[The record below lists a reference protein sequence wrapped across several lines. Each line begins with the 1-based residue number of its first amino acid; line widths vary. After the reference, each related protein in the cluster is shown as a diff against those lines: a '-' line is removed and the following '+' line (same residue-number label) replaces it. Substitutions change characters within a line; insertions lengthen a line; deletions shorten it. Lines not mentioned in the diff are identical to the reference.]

1 MLPRVTGR
9 ALVWPRVA
17 MVQPYLWFVGM
28 QFFSIPSHIAGLM
41 GMPRRVYT
49 GEFQGVAAAQA
60 WVPLVN
66 LSAVGGII
74 LFVSAMCYVGV
85 LVGTMLLMPG
95 GERTKIEYA
104 QPLVAPSAGPS
115 VWDRLGLW
123 TAVAVVLIVLAYAQ
137 PLYHLHTMA
146 RFPSQGFSPF

>member
-1 MLPRVTGR
+1 
-9 ALVWPRVA
+9 
-17 MVQPYLWFVGM
+17 M
-28 QFFSIPSHIAGLM
+28 QLFSIPSHIAGLM

-49 GEFQGVAAAQA
+49 GEFHGVEAAQA

-66 LSAVGGII
+66 LSAVGGVI

-85 LVGTMLLMPG
+85 LVGTMLVMPR
-95 GERTKIEYA
+95 GERAAIRYA
-104 QPLVAPSAGPS
+104 EPVTPPAPGRS

-123 TAVAVVLIVLAYAQ
+123 TAVAIVIIALAYAR